1 MKRVEEPGKLI
12 LVKAGEDSV
21 LVAVIGVDESVY
33 AEEYSVRLSMR
44 DMNLW
49 MPWLLV
55 LYDYVCILYMLPSL
69 IYVRTHH

>member
-21 LVAVIGVDESVY
+21 LVAVIGVDESAY
-33 AEEYSVRLSMR
+33 AGRYSVRLSMR

-69 IYVRTHH
+69 MYVCAHH